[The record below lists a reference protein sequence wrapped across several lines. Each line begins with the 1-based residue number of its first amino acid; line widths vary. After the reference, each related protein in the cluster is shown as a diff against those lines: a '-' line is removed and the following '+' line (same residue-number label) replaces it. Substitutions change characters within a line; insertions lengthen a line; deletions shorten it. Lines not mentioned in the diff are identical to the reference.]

1 MPLADLDT
9 KFFPGSIDSARGVP
23 ILEFL
28 KNNYL
33 SIGYGGDGRSLGVSA
48 SQHGNLIPAIHEG
61 YGSYL
66 PKIWV
71 ATEGS

>member
-1 MPLADLDT
+1 LN
-9 KFFPGSIDSARGVP
+9 S
-23 ILEFL
+23 L
-28 KNNYL
+28 KKQYF
-33 SIGYGGDGRSLGVSA
+33 SIGYLDIGISLGVNL
-48 SQHGNLIPAIHEG
+48 SQHGNLVPAINEG

>member
-1 MPLADLDT
+1 QFLN
-9 KFFPGSIDSARGVP
+9 S
-23 ILEFL
+23 L
-28 KNNYL
+28 KNVYL
-33 SIGYGGDGRSLGVSA
+33 SIGYVDSGRSLDANA
-48 SQHGNLIPAIHEG
+48 SQHGNLIPAINEG